1 MRASVLDSLDDF
13 ERCGGDCAYVFPR
26 GYRRERWGYQRVAGV
41 AYQFAR
47 ELEARNIA
55 KGDAVLLWS
64 PNCAEWVAAFLG
76 CALCG
81 VIAVPVDDAASPD
94 FARRISA
101 QVRTRLVLCPRER
114 AQIFQGL
121 VTEIEA
127 KKIVA
132 EKIPTI
138 DPADLVAAVA
148 EHPAERFRP
157 AQIQPSDSLEIVFT
171 SGTTAE
177 PKGVVLTHANVVGN
191 LAPIE
196 TEIKKYLKY
205 ERLVHPIRFLNL
217 LPLSHVFG
225 QFLAIFLP
233 PLLGA
238 TVVFENTFNPT
249 EVMATIRRERV
260 SVLVAVPRMIESLQQ
275 KIERDLEDADAA
287 GLRENFAAR
296 YAAAESQ
303 HFLRRWWTFR
313 DLHRQ
318 FGWKFWAMISGGA
331 TLDRATEE
339 FWHRLGYAVVQ
350 GYGLTETTSLIS
362 LNHPFHTSRGS
373 IGKVLPGRE
382 IKLAEDG
389 EILVRGSGVASGYWN
404 GRELQPVASDGG
416 WYRTGD
422 LGALDEQGNLFFKGR
437 KKEVIVTSAGMNI
450 YPEDLEAALRAQK
463 EVRDCVVVGLERGGN
478 AEPCAVLILRDRN
491 SDASSVVSSVVPSD
505 ASSDVPSDV
514 VRAIVQRANETLAEY
529 QRMRTWFIWPD
540 EDFPRSSTQKPR
552 RNVIRDA
559 VEAALRGQ
567 APATVSQL
575 SELLTRITGR
585 AAHNLTPDANLESG
599 LGLSSLGLSSLERV
613 ELLSALEDRYQLD
626 LSETKFAKAATVGDL
641 ERLLRSE
648 RAVGRKL
655 RDPGFHYPAFHYPRW
670 ALRWPTTWVRLA
682 SHYLL
687 ARPAVF
693 LLGWPRVTGRENLRG
708 IRGPLLVIS
717 NHVADVDVGFIQ
729 FALPA
734 RIRHKLATATGGEA
748 LEILRSPGPSA
759 TLDRPWL
766 RGIYDRLQWTLG
778 VALLNLFPLPR
789 QSGFRK
795 SFAYAGEAV
804 DRGYSVLVFPE
815 GKHTENGKLG
825 PFRTGV
831 GLLANNLR
839 IPILPMRIE
848 GLFEIKSAGTKFAAP
863 GKIQVRIG
871 KPVQFAPETDPEEI
885 ARTLQKAVENLT
897 K

>member
-1 MRASVLDSLDDF
+1 VLDSLDDF
-13 ERCGGDCAYVFPR
+13 ERWGDSHKDDCAYVFPR
-26 GYRRERWGYQRVAGV
+26 GYRRERWSYQRVAGV

-47 ELEARNIA
+47 ELEARNIG

-81 VIAVPVDDAASPD
+81 VIAVPVDDGASPD

-101 QVRTRLVLCPRER
+101 QVRTKLVLCPRER
-114 AQIFQGL
+114 ALIFEG
-121 VTEIEA
+121 IA
-127 KKIVA
+127 S
-132 EKIPTI
+132 I
-138 DPADLVAAVA
+138 DPAGLAATVAAR
-148 EHPAERFRP
+148 PAERFRP
-157 AQIQPSDSLEIVFT
+157 VQIQPSDTLEIVFT

-191 LAPIE
+191 LIPIE
-196 TEIKKYLKY
+196 TEMRKYLKY

-225 QFLAIFLP
+225 QFLGIFLP
-233 PLLGA
+233 PLLGG

-249 EVMATIRRERV
+249 EVMETIRRERI
-260 SVLVAVPRMIESLQQ
+260 SVLVAVPRMIESLKQ
-275 KIERDLEDADAA
+275 KMERDLEDGA
-287 GLRENFAAR
+287 GESVRREKFAAR
-296 YAAAESQ
+296 YAAAKNQ

-313 DLHRQ
+313 DLRRQ

-331 TLDRATEE
+331 ALDRETEE

-350 GYGLTETTSLIS
+350 GYGLTETTSLVS

-404 GRELQPVASDGG
+404 GSELQPVSGREDEG

-422 LGALDEQGNLFFKGR
+422 LGALDDQGNLFFKGR
-437 KKEVIVTSAGMNI
+437 KKEVIVTPAGMNI
-450 YPEDLEAALRAQK
+450 YPEDLEAALRNQK
-463 EVRDCVVVGLERGGN
+463 EVRDCIVVGLERGGN
-478 AEPCAVLILRDRN
+478 AEPCAVLILRDR
-491 SDASSVVSSVVPSD
+491 SPDASVP
-505 ASSDVPSDV
+505 AQN
-514 VRAIVQRANETLAEY
+514 IVQRANETLAEY
-529 QRMRTWFIWPD
+529 QRMRTWFVWPD

-559 VEAALRGQ
+559 VEAGLRGQ
-567 APATVSQL
+567 TLANASSPL
-575 SELLTRITGR
+575 SELLTKITGR
-585 AAHNLTPDANLESG
+585 SVQNMQNLTPEANLESG
-599 LGLSSLGLSSLERV
+599 LGLSSLDRV
-613 ELLSALEDRYQLD
+613 ELLSALEDRYQID
-626 LSETKFAKAATVGDL
+626 LSETKFADATTVGDL
-641 ERLLRSE
+641 EKLLQGE
-648 RAVGRKL
+648 RGARPELHDSDL
-655 RDPGFHYPAFHYPRW
+655 RYKGFHYPHW
-670 ALRWPTTWVRLA
+670 TLRWPTTWLRLA

-687 ARPAVF
+687 TRPAVL

-708 IRGPLLVIS
+708 VRGPLLVIS
-717 NHVADVDVGFIQ
+717 NHIDDVDAGFIQ

-748 LEILRSPGPSA
+748 LETLRSPGSGRVWFA
-759 TLDRPWL
+759 R
-766 RGIYDRLQWTLG
+766 IYDRLRWTLG

-815 GKHTENGKLG
+815 GRHTEDGKLL
-825 PFRTGV
+825 PFRSGV
-831 GLLANNLR
+831 GLLANNLC
-839 IPILPMRIE
+839 IPILPMRID
-848 GLFEIKSAGTKFAAP
+848 GLFEIKIVGKKLAAP

-871 KPVQFAPETDPEEI
+871 KPMQFAPQTDPEQI
-885 ARTLQKAVENLT
+885 ARALQKAVEEL
-897 K
+897 